1 MSNPVFFSSVSPDI
15 WIGDDGTLDTV
26 VKFFRNGTTETQRY
40 DSDYRYSFDSDT
52 HFLQEVY
59 RELTS

>member
-26 VKFFRNGTTETQRY
+26 VKFFRNGTTETHRY
-40 DSDYRYSFDSDT
+40 DSEYRYSFESDT
-52 HFLQEVY
+52 HFLREVY
-59 RELTS
+59 RDLTS